1 MNLEIAKI
9 VPRASQICEKIALR
23 LLVWRSCHQDIS
35 TCQQIASITHLTW
48 AKIGNSDLKKKHTWI
63 YLGFREAYV
72 LQEHVFCLPNH
83 PNLRIWTAPTF
94 TSSHSGRIERHLWF
108 GVNKWLSE
116 TGKPSWHPHVSLFF
130 ILSMSIVGSSFC
142 VCQNSFPKPIQADI
156 LHWGI
161 YIYFM
166 IFNNMSAPS
175 VVVTSFL
182 KPHIFFHVFQTRSG
196 VRKQPTR
203 DGTFAY
209 SDRRVLCYGRG
220 AFGG

>member
-1 MNLEIAKI
+1 MSKDWKLGPQK
-9 VPRASQICEKIALR
+9 KTYL
-23 LLVWRSCHQDIS
+23 DI
-35 TCQQIASITHLTW
+35 
-48 AKIGNSDLKKKHTWI
+48 
-63 YLGFREAYV
+63 LGFQGGLCITGTCFLSPKSSKLE
-72 LQEHVFCLPNH
+72 
-83 PNLRIWTAPTF
+83 NLDCP
-94 TSSHSGRIERHLWF
+94 SSHSGRIERHLWF